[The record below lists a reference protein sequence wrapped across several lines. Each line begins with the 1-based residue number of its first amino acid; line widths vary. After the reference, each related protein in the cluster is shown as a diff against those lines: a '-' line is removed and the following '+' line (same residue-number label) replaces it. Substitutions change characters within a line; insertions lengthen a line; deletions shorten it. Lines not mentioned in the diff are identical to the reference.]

1 MAKENPVIH
10 FFYCSNSMTDS
21 EVEAL
26 RNRFPNGD
34 LRILR
39 LPCSG
44 KTTIPYLLKAF
55 EAGADGV
62 AICACLPAACHNIE
76 GNLRAAKRAEAVEG
90 LVGEAG
96 LGKDRVLMIT
106 REQGQTDKV
115 VAGLQQFRTRLGTA
129 SAPER
134 VVA

>member
-1 MAKENPVIH
+1 MVKENPVIH

-21 EVEAL
+21 EVETL
-26 RNRFPNGD
+26 HGRFPNGD
-34 LRILR
+34 LRILS

-62 AICACLPAACHNIE
+62 VICTCIPAECRNLE
-76 GNLRAAKRAEAVEG
+76 GNLRAAKRAEAVES

-96 LGKDRVLMIT
+96 LGKDRVLVIPK
-106 REQGQTDKV
+106 EQGRIEKV
-115 VAGLQQFRTRLGTA
+115 MAGLQQFRTRLGTA
-129 SAPER
+129 SSRER